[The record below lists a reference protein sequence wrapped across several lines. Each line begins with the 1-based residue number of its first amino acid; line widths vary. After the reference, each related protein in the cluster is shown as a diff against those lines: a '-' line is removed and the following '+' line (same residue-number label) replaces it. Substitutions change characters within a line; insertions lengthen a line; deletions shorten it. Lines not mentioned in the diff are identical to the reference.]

1 MRRLTAAGVI
11 GLGLLLTAGALVLL
25 VGSDHEEQPVF
36 VGIAYTLAAWSFTSA
51 GQPLVKVRL
60 APVPAGGAAPTST
73 LTRSP
78 TTSNGAATPVPT
90 GTAGLA
96 PGTGGPRAGGPG
108 GTTLTGGAAVRAWPV
123 PSGAPAPSIDP
134 FLRRDP
140 P

>member
-1 MRRLTAAGVI
+1 MFQADTDADALVRLDQLDKVRLTVPSAAATGP
-11 GLGLLLTAGALVLL
+11 TSA
-25 VGSDHEEQPVF
+25 
-36 VGIAYTLAAWSFTSA
+36 SFTSA
-51 GQPLVKVRL
+51 GQPLVTVRL
-60 APVPAGGAAPTST
+60 APVPAGGVAPTST
-73 LTRSP
+73 RTPSP

-96 PGTGGPRAGGPG
+96 PGTGGSGAGGPV

-123 PSGAPAPSIDP
+123 PPGAPAPSIDP